1 MKDNKW
7 QLVNK
12 KYELFDL
19 IDNKCYL
26 LKEKYYKILE
36 KKKYKLTEYQK
47 NKIEEFMDKYNE
59 DDKMVMLDLME
70 RTELMLLNNS

>member
-26 LKEKYYKILE
+26 LL
-36 KKKYKLTEYQK
+36 KKY
-47 NKIEEFMDKYNE
+47 
-59 DDKMVMLDLME
+59 
-70 RTELMLLNNS
+70 